1 MEASSLT
8 ELQYEDEDIV
18 VRLGR
23 APSAP
28 RGKGTRAS
36 FEGHESASFAGNTA
50 SGVASSGF
58 APLNAAAQPGAEAA
72 FGTPNAAPARGPAAQ
87 QESQS
92 SASSGSGSGSIS
104 SSGSS
109 SSAASAVRAPERADD
124 AHVVRSPF
132 VGTFYRSPSPS
143 DPPFVEVGQRVSRGQ
158 TLCIVEAMKLMNEI
172 EAEVEGVVL
181 EIVAENS
188 KPVQYGE
195 ALFRIAR
202 GS

>member
-1 MEASSLT
+1 MALHTHPSDGT
-8 ELQYEDEDIV
+8 V
-18 VRLGR
+18 
-23 APSAP
+23 ATPSA
-28 RGKGTRAS
+28 A
-36 FEGHESASFAGNTA
+36 ALAG
-50 SGVASSGF
+50 G
-58 APLNAAAQPGAEAA
+58 L
-72 FGTPNAAPARGPAAQ
+72 GPQ
-87 QESQS
+87 R
-92 SASSGSGSGSIS
+92 S
-104 SSGSS
+104 SSGLSVDS
-109 SSAASAVRAPERADD
+109 NPVPTPATGSIAPSPVANAAKDD

-172 EAEVEGVVL
+172 EAEVEGIVL